1 MRQVELER
9 GVAKQ
14 LGIPQT
20 QVKQVADAMLDKIVD
35 ELKRG
40 GSVNLYGFGTF
51 KVSEH
56 EGYTFHNPR
65 TNEDYQVPT
74 LMRPYFTPSD
84 KLKKMIR
91 EAF

>member
-9 GVAKQ
+9 RVARQ
-14 LGIPQT
+14 LGIPQA
-20 QVKQVADAMLDKIVD
+20 QVEQVADAMLTSIVE

-40 GSVNLYGFGTF
+40 GSVNMRGFGTF

-56 EGYTFHNPR
+56 EGYVFHNPR
-65 TNEDYQVPT
+65 TNEDHQVPKS
-74 LMRPYFTPSD
+74 MRPYFTPSD
-84 KLKKMIR
+84 KLKRTIK